1 MMTRRIFAL
10 LVGIDRYRAA
20 GQLQGCHNDVLAV
33 RDYLQVRAGVSDP
46 RAIRLLANE
55 DATRSAVIAGLR
67 EHLGQAGPGD
77 TALFWFSG
85 HGSWA
90 AVPKELSHLEP
101 SGQMQTLVCH
111 DSRHDEVPDL
121 YDKELLLLCDEIAG
135 TGAHLAVVLDS
146 CHSQSATRDLVRYAP
161 ASTTPPRLEALLP
174 QLRRVLTRPPAQHVA
189 LAACRTDETAGETW
203 ADGRAYGLFS
213 WSLLSAMRRLAP
225 SATYRDLLV
234 AARCEV
240 ERQSRQQVPQLEPV
254 TPGIADQPFLGG
266 RVTLPAIG
274 IRMRR
279 IRGEWEIDAGSCHGL
294 SLPSAA
300 QDVRVA
306 VPGPLLRE
314 ARIVRVH
321 PGRSVVE
328 PLGWEPDEDTQYPVV
343 LSRVPMP
350 RVTVAVDGVHRSAAD
365 PVLTALASAAPGG
378 GPSAHVR
385 PVEGDDERSADLLLD
400 VHLPDRVRIRD
411 ADGFPLCAEL
421 AVDDGGRR
429 AVLALEHLARVHQIK
444 ALVNPISGLAGAVGM
459 ELVEARPG
467 ESTAPAYRPPL
478 LPAGD
483 GTLHL
488 RYRWEQG
495 TWRPPTVFV
504 QLRNNSGRKLFFV
517 LLNITER
524 HRVHATLF
532 AGDHVAPGHVGA
544 ALYGRAVEFTIP
556 AGDPVQPGARTR
568 DWLLLLAAEEQFSS
582 APFELPAIEDISA
595 DRRRSPLAVAGLL
608 GRLGLA
614 AVHRDAGA
622 AGTGASDWIT
632 LAVPVVTEVPAGR
645 GAHLAGERR

>member
-1 MMTRRIFAL
+1 MTRRVFAL
-10 LVGIDRYRAA
+10 LVGIDRYQAV
-20 GQLQGCHNDVLAV
+20 GPLQGCHNDVLAV
-33 RDYLQVRAGVSDP
+33 RDYLRVRAGVSDP
-46 RAIRLLANE
+46 QAIRLLANE

-90 AVPKELSHLEP
+90 PVPQELSHLEP
-101 SGQMQTLVCH
+101 SGRMQTLVCH
-111 DSRHDEVPDL
+111 DSRHDQVPDL

-174 QLRRVLTRPPAQHVA
+174 QLRQVLARPPTQHVA
-189 LAACRTDETAGETW
+189 LAACRSNETAGETW

-225 SATYRDLLV
+225 STTYRDLLV

-279 IRGEWEIDAGSCHGL
+279 VRGEWEIDAGSCHGL
-294 SLPSAA
+294 SLASPE

-314 ARIVRVH
+314 ARIARVH
-321 PGRSVVE
+321 PERSVVA

-343 LSRVPMP
+343 LSRAPLP
-350 RVTVAVDGVHRSAAD
+350 RVTVAVDGIHRSAAD
-365 PVLTALASAAPGG
+365 SVLTALASAGPGG
-378 GPSAHVR
+378 GPSPHVR
-385 PVEGDDERSADLLLD
+385 PAEGGADLLLD
-400 VHLPDRVRIRD
+400 VRLPDRVHIRD
-411 ADGFPLCAEL
+411 SDGFPLCPEL
-421 AVDDGGRR
+421 ALDDGGRR
-429 AVLALEHLARVHQIK
+429 VVLALEHLARVHQIK
-444 ALVNPISGLAGAVGM
+444 ALVNPISRLTGAVGL

-467 ESTAPAYRPPL
+467 EPTAPAHRPPL
-478 LPAGD
+478 LPGGD

-495 TWRPPTVFV
+495 SWRPPTVFIR
-504 QLRNNSGRKLFFV
+504 LRNNSDRPLFFV

-532 AGDHVAPGHVGA
+532 AGDHVAPRQVGA
-544 ALYGRAVEFTIP
+544 ALYGRAVEFTLP
-556 AGDPVQPGARTR
+556 AGDPVRPGARTR

-582 APFELPAIEDISA
+582 APFELPAIEDISP

-614 AVHRDAGA
+614 AVHRDAGV
-622 AGTGASDWIT
+622 AGAGASDWIT
-632 LAVPVVTEVPAGR
+632 LAVPVVTEVPAGSR
-645 GAHLAGERR
+645 AQPAGERR